1 MNKKFGEEL
10 IDLIFGTISV
20 FKIGGIGKN
29 YRTPTGVKMSDI
41 PYHP

>member
-20 FKIGGIGKN
+20 FKKVGLGKILE
-29 YRTPTGVKMSDI
+29 RLQG
-41 PYHP
+41 